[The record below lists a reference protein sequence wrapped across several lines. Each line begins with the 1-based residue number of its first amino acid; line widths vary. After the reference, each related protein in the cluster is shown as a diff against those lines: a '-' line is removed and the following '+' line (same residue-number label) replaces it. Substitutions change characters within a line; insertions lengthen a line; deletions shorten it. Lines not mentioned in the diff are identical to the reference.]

1 VIGLPLNWPFEAWVG
16 WRYFH
21 ETRGHGGGPL
31 SLFSLISITGIAL
44 GVAVLITALSIFNGF
59 EREVTRRMLEVVSA
73 VEALGSAGELSPQA
87 LEAALRRAAPAEVL
101 ATAPALLGDALVIRG
116 DAMRGARVHG
126 IDPDAQ
132 ARVTGLGASIAPQ
145 AFQTLKQPGRNL
157 VIGSALAEQLGVK
170 VGDTLVLTAV
180 HGSSAAAPRAALRS
194 HAVTGLFTSGHF
206 VFDSGHV
213 YCSLDTARDFFGP
226 AAVAGAGASVVHP
239 AEAGALARRLMA
251 ADAVR
256 QLPATVQVRDWTQIN
271 QAWHDTL
278 QVQKR
283 MVGLIISMIV
293 TVAAFNLVSTLV
305 LSVEDKRADIAI
317 MRTMGAS
324 PASIMATFTLHGAAT
339 GLAGTAA
346 GVALGL
352 GLSFNATA
360 IVAGLESLFAVSLLR
375 SDVYLIDHMPSDP
388 RFGDVLAVALMAM
401 ALSLSAA
408 LYPSWKASRVHPVQ
422 GLRHE

>member
-1 VIGLPLNWPFEAWVG
+1 
-16 WRYFH
+16 
-21 ETRGHGGGPL
+21 
-31 SLFSLISITGIAL
+31 
-44 GVAVLITALSIFNGF
+44 
-59 EREVTRRMLEVVSA
+59 
-73 VEALGSAGELSPQA
+73 
-87 LEAALRRAAPAEVL
+87 
-101 ATAPALLGDALVIRG
+101 
-116 DAMRGARVHG
+116 
-126 IDPDAQ
+126 
-132 ARVTGLGASIAPQ
+132 
-145 AFQTLKQPGRNL
+145 
-157 VIGSALAEQLGVK
+157 
-170 VGDTLVLTAV
+170 
-180 HGSSAAAPRAALRS
+180 
-194 HAVTGLFTSGHF
+194 
-206 VFDSGHV
+206 
-213 YCSLDTARDFFGP
+213 
-226 AAVAGAGASVVHP
+226 
-239 AEAGALARRLMA
+239 
-251 ADAVR
+251 
-256 QLPATVQVRDWTQIN
+256 VQVRDWTQIN